1 MRKFVKR
8 LKINSI
14 RTRLTVYYSLTIIGV
29 SLLMTLAVNH
39 ILLTQF
45 QSRKNNL
52 ILEQMQVI
60 NRDIEKE
67 LSFYIENASLLK
79 REYVIRN
86 YLSDGT
92 CKEEAESLLKNGKY
106 IYNGLRSL
114 MLINLQQEMIS
125 SFSMTA
131 SVQDTQVIQDCIQ
144 SGKDIWFSS
153 PHNYPFSSNSDDYM
167 DNDIITCCVTIRNEK
182 TYEKEGYLLSNI
194 TRNYLFGGQKQY
206 AEQTFDHVYVMALN
220 GDFIYRYGERDES
233 VEERVRHLA
242 GQSRKRAVW
251 IEDSE
256 YSCFIRSIESFPNW
270 KLIGVVSNK
279 SLMRD
284 IRQIQFSIGIV
295 CALGIGLVV
304 AISHKI
310 SKTVTIPIY
319 RLNEAMRVFEVGE
332 IPPKVKV
339 EAQDELDFLVKRFN
353 AMIDDI
359 VGYVNA
365 LEQYE
370 RETAQAEIMALKF
383 QLESLQSQIN
393 PHFLYNTLNTVSYLA
408 LKGRTED
415 IRCLIHELNQ
425 LLRSTLTDTE
435 EFICIEREIA
445 FLESYVRLQ
454 EYRYPDMMIFRVIC
468 EEELKEM
475 MIPKLILQPLVENA
489 LLHGIFPSGKKG
501 NVTVCL
507 KGREDRIDIFVK
519 DNGVGIEDSELKH
532 SVHGRKG
539 FNRIGLTNVNERLV
553 MYYGPEAA
561 LKIESAK
568 GTGTSV
574 SFSIRKETERT

>member
-1 MRKFVKR
+1 MKNFGKR
-8 LKINSI
+8 FKINSI
-14 RTRLTVYYSLTIIGV
+14 RTRLTVYYSLTIIGI
-29 SLLMTLAVNH
+29 SLLMTLAVTH

-45 QSRKNNL
+45 QNRKNNL

-67 LSFYIENASLLK
+67 LSFYVENASLFK
-79 REYVIRN
+79 KEYVIRN

-92 CKEEAESLLKNGKY
+92 CKEEAERLLQSGKY

-114 MLINLQQEMIS
+114 MLINLEQEMIS

-131 SVQDTQVIQDCIQ
+131 SVEDTQVIQECID

-167 DNDIITCCVTIRNEK
+167 DNNVITCCVTIRDEK
-182 TYEKEGYLLSNI
+182 TFETEGYLLSNI
-194 TRNYLFGGQKQY
+194 TRDYLFGRQKQY
-206 AEQTFDHVYVMALN
+206 VNQTFDHVYVMALN
-220 GDFIYRYGERDES
+220 GDFIYRYGERDKT
-233 VEERVRHLA
+233 VEENVRRLS
-242 GQSRKRAVW
+242 GQSKKRAVW
-251 IEDSE
+251 MEGSE
-256 YSCFIRSIESFPNW
+256 YSYFIRSIENFPNW

-284 IRQIQFSIGIV
+284 IRQIQFLIGIA

-304 AISHKI
+304 GISHKI
-310 SKTVTIPIY
+310 SKIVTIPIY

-339 EAQDELDFLVKRFN
+339 EAQDELHFLVNRFN

-359 VGYVNA
+359 VGYINA

-425 LLRSTLTDTE
+425 LLRSTLTDIE

-454 EYRYPDMMIFRVIC
+454 EYRYPDMLTFQVMC
-468 EEELKEM
+468 EEELKQM

-501 NVTVCL
+501 DVTVCL
-507 KGREDRIDIFVK
+507 QGREDKIDIFVQ
-519 DNGVGIEDSELKH
+519 DNGVGIEDSELKKPA
-532 SVHGRKG
+532 HGRKG

-553 MYYGPEAA
+553 MYYGPEAV
-561 LKIESAK
+561 LKIESVK
-568 GTGTSV
+568 GKGTSV
-574 SFSIRKETERT
+574 SFSIKKETERT